1 MKIKELIKLDPGFQY
16 VIDNMEL
23 MSSAG
28 RRKTLNTEFC
38 TDASVLQAEWDQ
50 LEKAIQAIR
59 EYKYKKPY
67 IELRHCL
74 MQLHDLQGTLANL
87 ANHATLNE
95 VDLFELKNLSLLAQT
110 ATGAIAGLGL
120 SRMLPLPNTS
130 EVFSLL
136 DPDHTG
142 IANFYIYDSY
152 DDRLTPLRRELSAL
166 QTSEGDPIRISELLA
181 Q

>member
-1 MKIKELIKLDPGFQY
+1 MKIKELIKQDPGFQY
-16 VIDNMEL
+16 IIDNMEF

-38 TDASVLQAEWDQ
+38 SDASILQAEWDR

-87 ANHATLNE
+87 ASHATLNE
-95 VDLFELKNLSLLAQT
+95 VDLFEIKNLHNA
-110 ATGAIAGLGL
+110 
-120 SRMLPLPNTS
+120 
-130 EVFSLL
+130 V
-136 DPDHTG
+136 
-142 IANFYIYDSY
+142 
-152 DDRLTPLRRELSAL
+152 
-166 QTSEGDPIRISELLA
+166 RIKVPRK
-181 Q
+181 